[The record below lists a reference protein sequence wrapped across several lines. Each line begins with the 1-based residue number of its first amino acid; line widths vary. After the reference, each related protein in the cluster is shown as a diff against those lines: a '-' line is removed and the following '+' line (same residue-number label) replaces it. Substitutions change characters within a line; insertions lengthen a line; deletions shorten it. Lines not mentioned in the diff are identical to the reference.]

1 MRASSRAKI
10 SQLQATRYL
19 FDTNNTNELTDELPS
34 LFKMLV
40 LALEI
45 TLLSNSLG
53 SSIVLNKEDCEYKLR
68 WLPFETMNKQCAFT
82 PLEDV
87 ISSKV

>member
-45 TLLSNSLG
+45 TLLCNGLSSSN
-53 SSIVLNKEDCEYKLR
+53 VLKNSGRSKLR
-68 WLPFETMNKQCAFT
+68 KTKF
-82 PLEDV
+82 
-87 ISSKV
+87 